1 MNILG
6 HGIDTVGITRFTKL
20 FQEGR
25 EKHLT
30 RYFTPRELNALSAD
44 DPSSH
49 RLATRFAA
57 KEAVMKAL
65 GHGFGDGLGFTD
77 IEIEIA
83 ANGSPT
89 PILHRKA
96 LALAKQIGFCQ
107 WWISISH
114 SDDVAIASAIACG

>member
-1 MNILG
+1 MIILG
-6 HGIDTVGITRFTKL
+6 HGIDVVDATRFVKL
-20 FQEGR
+20 FAEGR

-30 RYFTPRELNALSAD
+30 RYFTKKEIDGMLAEDTHLR
-44 DPSSH
+44 

-83 ANGSPT
+83 DNGAPT

-96 LALAKQIGFCQ
+96 LELAEGIGIRH
-107 WWISISH
+107 WWISMSH
-114 SDDVAIASAIACG
+114 SGDIAIASAIACG